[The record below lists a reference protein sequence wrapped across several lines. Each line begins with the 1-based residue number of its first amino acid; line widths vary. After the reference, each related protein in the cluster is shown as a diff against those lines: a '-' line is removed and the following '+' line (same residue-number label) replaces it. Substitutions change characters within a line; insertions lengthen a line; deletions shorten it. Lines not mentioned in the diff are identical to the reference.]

1 MGTLHQ
7 SVVLDTNCYR
17 MGSGGHPR
25 KKGIKNIL
33 VGIVAPSL
41 LGLES
46 HRSIQHRES
55 NIDERLTLISASL
68 SLAMV

>member
-1 MGTLHQ
+1 
-7 SVVLDTNCYR
+7 

-55 NIDERLTLISASL
+55 NIDERLTLIAASL